1 MIIAKNLSLRYKDG
15 TYGLEDVNINITPG
29 EIVYI
34 TGQSGSGKTSFIKL
48 LLGMERPSSGEL
60 FVLGNSMDKISEK
73 ELRNLRQQIGP
84 VFQDFKLLDG
94 RTVNENVLVGMR
106 FLAIKKEEM
115 YERALKSL
123 EKVGLSHKVHSSVEN
138 LSYGERQRVA
148 IARSVARNP
157 KLIIADEPTGNLDKK
172 NSLIILE
179 LLKSFR
185 GPETTVIITTHA
197 THLIHDEKDCIHIQV
212 DDGKMTLKE
221 VSHGISS

>member
-1 MIIAKNLSLRYKDG
+1 MITTKNLSLRYKDG
-15 TYGLEDVNINITPG
+15 TFGLQDVNVSIPPG

-48 LLGMERPSSGEL
+48 LLGMERPTSGQL
-60 FVLGNSMDKISEK
+60 HVLGKSMDKISDN
-73 ELRNLRQQIGP
+73 ELRKLRQQIGP

-94 RTVNENVLVGMR
+94 RPVNENVLVGMR
-106 FLAIKKEEM
+106 FLPIKKEEM
-115 YERALKSL
+115 YERALKAL
-123 EKVGLSHKVHSSVEN
+123 EKVGLSHKIHSSVEN

-172 NSLIILE
+172 NSVLILE
-179 LLKSFR
+179 LLKSFKS
-185 GPETTVIITTHA
+185 PDTTVIITTHA
-197 THLIHDEKDCIHIQV
+197 THLIQDEKDCIRIQV

-221 VSHGISS
+221 GPYGN

>member
-1 MIIAKNLSLRYKDG
+1 MINAENLSLQYKDG
-15 TYGLEDVNINITPG
+15 TYGLKDVTLHVPPG

-48 LLGMERPSSGEL
+48 LLGMEKPTSGHL
-60 FVLGNSMDKISEK
+60 SVLGNDMDNIKDRQLQS
-73 ELRNLRQQIGP
+73 LRQQIGP

-106 FLAIKKEEM
+106 FIPIKKYDM
-115 YERALKSL
+115 YERALKAL

-157 KLIIADEPTGNLDKK
+157 RLIIADEPTGNLDRK
-172 NSLIILE
+172 NSLMILD
-179 LLKSFR
+179 LLKSFKS
-185 GPETTVIITTHA
+185 PDTTVLITTHA
-197 THLIHDEKDCIHIQV
+197 THLIKDETGCLHIQV
-212 DDGKMTLKE
+212 EDGKMTVREAPHEAK
-221 VSHGISS
+221 

>member
-1 MIIAKNLSLRYKDG
+1 MITTKNLSLRYKDG
-15 TYGLEDVNINITPG
+15 TFGLEDVNISIPPG

-34 TGQSGSGKTSFIKL
+34 TGQSGSGKTSLIKL
-48 LLGMERPSSGEL
+48 LLGMEKPSSGEL
-60 FVLGNSMDKISEK
+60 FVLGNSMDRITDK
-73 ELRNLRQQIGP
+73 ELQILRQQIGP

-106 FLAIKKEEM
+106 FLQIKKEDM
-115 YERALKSL
+115 YERSLKAL

-172 NSLIILE
+172 NSVLILE

-185 GPETTVIITTHA
+185 SPDTTVIITTHA
-197 THLIHDEKDCIHIQV
+197 THLIQDEKDCIHIQV
-212 DDGKMTLKE
+212 DDGKMTIKE
-221 VSHGISS
+221 VPHGN